1 MKIFVLNLER
11 AVDRRELMQ
20 RRLAALGLEA
30 EFLTAVD
37 GARVDRNSLP
47 VGSEPRLSNGE
58 LGCYLSHRRSWEI
71 VVERGLAHAVVLEDD
86 VVLSPELP
94 RVIAGLATLDLPYD
108 LVRLSSLGPVRGI
121 PVAGLADGRRLI
133 LPNKNPSGAQGYLV
147 SQAGAQR
154 LLARLAVPQRPVD
167 DEFDLY
173 WKHGLCVPVV
183 FPCVV
188 EEDGALASTI
198 GARMDGHRRKT
209 VGRHLARVIEAKR
222 RKLAVFLLARRLRQA
237 AAD

>member
-11 AVDRRELMQ
+11 AVERRALMQ
-20 RRLAALGLEA
+20 QRLAELGLEA
-30 EFLTAVD
+30 EFLPAID
-37 GARVDRNSLP
+37 GARVDRGSLP
-47 VGSEPRLSNGE
+47 AGAEQRLSNGE

-71 VVERGLAHAVVLEDD
+71 VVERGLALAVVLEDD

-94 RVIAGLATLDLPYD
+94 RVIAGIAGLDLPYD

-121 PVAGLADGRRLI
+121 PVAGLEDGRRLI

-147 SQAGAQR
+147 SQAGARR

-173 WKHGLCVPVV
+173 WKHDLCIPVV

-188 EEDGALASTI
+188 EEDGGLASTI
-198 GARMDGHRRKT
+198 GARMDGHPRKT
-209 VGRHLARVIEAKR
+209 IGRHLARVIEAKR
-222 RKLAVFLLARRLRQA
+222 RKLAVFLLARRFRQA
-237 AAD
+237 AH